1 MPLTQ
6 LTEREK
12 LALSFAAYTG
22 CDDWAYLYHMSIER
36 PRKTISK
43 TSSAISRWKHS
54 PKVVTYLRDQQAAA
68 AARIVQA
75 KKEAINDFIE
85 SLPEKLRQ
93 AIKDDENIHPEEAA
107 YPPTMQKIRPA
118 MSREEFESSDRINPR
133 NASVNEMEYA
143 RANGID
149 PSGTAATYVPDV
161 PGAGKKND
169 GDTKN
174 NGKRGE
180 GIAPNNAKIGVLPN
194 MIDFRNR
201 EELLNYYNQKANA
214 VTDEKLRFDIVK
226 LIADQEQ
233 MKANISDKG
242 KITRAWLPLRC
253 YECPLYT
260 LQKSKIKELQNDG

>member
-68 AARIVQA
+68 AARIVEA
-75 KKEAINDFIE
+75 KKEAIYDFIE

-93 AIKDDENIHPEEAA
+93 AIKDDENIIPEEAA

-118 MSREEFESSDRINPR
+118 MTREEFESPDRINPR

-149 PSGTAATYVPDV
+149 PSGTAAVYVPDV
-161 PGAGKKND
+161 PGAGARTTGNDKK
-169 GDTKN
+169 T
-174 NGKRGE
+174 KRGE
-180 GIAPNNAKIGVLPN
+180 RISSDTTKTGVLPN

-233 MKANISDKG
+233 MKANVSDKG

-253 YECPLYT
+253 YECPLYVS
-260 LQKSKIKELQNDG
+260 QKSKIKEVENNG

>member
-75 KKEAINDFIE
+75 KKEAIYDFIE
-85 SLPEKLRQ
+85 RLPEKLRQ
-93 AIKDDENIHPEEAA
+93 AIKDDENIIPEEAA
-107 YPPTMQKIRPA
+107 YPPTMQKIRLA
-118 MSREEFESSDRINPR
+118 MTREEFESPDRINPR

-149 PSGTAATYVPDV
+149 PSGTAAVYVPDV
-161 PGAGKKND
+161 PGAGARTTGDYKKAKQ
-169 GDTKN
+169 GQRISSDTPKT
-174 NGKRGE
+174 
-180 GIAPNNAKIGVLPN
+180 GVLPN

-233 MKANISDKG
+233 MKANVSDKG

-253 YECPLYT
+253 YECPLYVS
-260 LQKSKIKELQNDG
+260 QKSKIKELENNG

>member
-1 MPLTQ
+1 MPLPQ

-75 KKEAINDFIE
+75 KREAIYDFIE

-93 AIKDDENIHPEEAA
+93 AIKDDKNIIPENAA
-107 YPPTMQKIRPA
+107 YAPTMQKVRPA
-118 MSREEFESSDRINPR
+118 MTREEFESPDRMNPR
-133 NASVNEMEYA
+133 TATVGDMEYA
-143 RANGID
+143 RQNGID
-149 PSGTAATYVPDV
+149 PSGTAAVYVPDV
-161 PGAGKKND
+161 PGAGARPDDNGKKA
-169 GDTKN
+169 
-174 NGKRGE
+174 KRGE
-180 GIAPNNAKIGVLPN
+180 RIASDAAKIGVLPN
-194 MIDFRNR
+194 QIDFRNR
-201 EELLNYYNQKANA
+201 EELLNYYNQKANSI
-214 VTDEKLRFDIVK
+214 TDEKLRFDIVK

-233 MKANISDKG
+233 MKANVSDKG

-260 LQKSKIKELQNDG
+260 AQKSKLKEVNGNG